1 MLPVPSQRINQTFMT
16 ATMHVDDTTQI
27 VTRVEAITV
36 SELLSPR
43 GLGIFHA
50 DKGQRLREIC
60 PQMRGTKSYNDR

>member
-50 DKGQRLREIC
+50 DKGQRL
-60 PQMRGTKSYNDR
+60 